1 MREQLA
7 KKSIKQII
15 ANFIILVFILTII
28 YFIFNYYYFRFELID
43 IEMKII
49 LFALGLG
56 SIALVMQLYILITNP
71 NILME
76 YDQDGVYVHKRDKME
91 YFIRFKDMF
100 DVHATVNIWTKP
112 FLVYSALVIKTKE
125 SVSVIRN
132 IEKMAEVRDFIHHM
146 AFEKNE

>member
-1 MREQLA
+1 MRKQLA

-15 ANFIILVFILTII
+15 TNIVLFMFLMTII
-28 YFIFNYYYFRFELID
+28 FLILSYYKFSFSNID
-43 IEMKII
+43 IELKII
-49 LFALGLG
+49 LFALILG
-56 SIALVMQLYILITNP
+56 TLALVMQLYILVTNP
-71 NILME
+71 SVLME
-76 YDQDGVYVHKRDKME
+76 YDAEGIYVHQRDQLE
-91 YFIRFKDMF
+91 YFIHFSDIF

>member
-15 ANFIILVFILTII
+15 ANVIILIFILMII
-28 YFIFNYYYFRFELID
+28 YGIFNYYRFIFEIID

-56 SIALVMQLYILITNP
+56 SLTLVMQLYILISNP
-71 NILME
+71 KVLIE
-76 YDQDGVYVHKRDKME
+76 YDQQGIYVHKRDKLE
-91 YFIRFKDMF
+91 YFIKFKDMF

-112 FLVYSALVIKTKE
+112 FLVYSQLVIKTKE
-125 SVSVIRN
+125 GVSIIRN

>member
-15 ANFIILVFILTII
+15 ANVIILFFISVMI
-28 YFIFNYYYFRFELID
+28 YSIFSYYRFIFEVVD

-49 LFALGLG
+49 LFALSLG
-56 SIALVMQLYILITNP
+56 SLALMIQLYILISNP
-71 NILME
+71 KVLME
-76 YDQDGVYVHKRDKME
+76 YDQQGIYIHKRDKLE
-91 YFIRFKDMF
+91 YFIKYKDMF

-112 FLVYSALVIKTKE
+112 FLVYSSLVIKTKE
-125 SVSVIRN
+125 GVSIVRN
-132 IEKMAEVRDFIHHM
+132 IERMAEVRDFIHHM

>member
-7 KKSIKQII
+7 KKSVKQII
-15 ANFIILVFILTII
+15 ANIIILIVILTMI
-28 YFIFNYYYFRFELID
+28 YSIFSYYHFIFEVID

-56 SIALVMQLYILITNP
+56 ALALMIQLYILISNP
-71 NILME
+71 KVLME
-76 YDQDGVYVHKRDKME
+76 YDQQGIYIHKRDKLE
-91 YFIRFKDMF
+91 YYIKFKDMF

-112 FLVYSALVIKTKE
+112 FLVYSHLVIKTKE
-125 SVSVIRN
+125 GVSIVRN
-132 IEKMAEVRDFIHHM
+132 IERMAEVRDFIHHM

>member
-15 ANFIILVFILTII
+15 ADYIILVFILTII
-28 YFIFNYYYFRFELID
+28 YYIFNYYDFRFELID

-49 LFALGLG
+49 VFALALG
-56 SIALVMQLYILITNP
+56 SLALIMQLYILVTNP
-71 NILME
+71 DVLME
-76 YDQDGVYVHKRDKME
+76 YDQEGVYVHKRDQLE
-91 YFIRFKDMF
+91 YFIRYKDIF

-132 IEKMAEVRDFIHHM
+132 IGKIAEVRDFIHHM

>member
-7 KKSIKQII
+7 KKSVKQII
-15 ANFIILVFILTII
+15 ANIIILIVILTMI
-28 YFIFNYYYFRFELID
+28 YSIFSYYHFIFEVID

-56 SIALVMQLYILITNP
+56 ALALMIQLYILISNP
-71 NILME
+71 KVLME
-76 YDQDGVYVHKRDKME
+76 YDQQGIYIHKRDKLE
-91 YFIRFKDMF
+91 YYIKFKDMF

-112 FLVYSALVIKTKE
+112 FLVYSHLVIKTKE
-125 SVSVIRN
+125 SVSIVRN
-132 IEKMAEVRDFIHHM
+132 IERMAEVRDFIHHM